1 MTYARSKTAAVN
13 DYIDALPDTIRP
25 LFIAVRET
33 VLDAAPSLTEAIK
46 WRDCLTYMSA
56 RNVIQTVVGKGK
68 ISLIFFDGVDLDDT
82 AGLLEG
88 EGKRVRTMR
97 ITSEKFDRDALRSYV
112 KQAVQLADR

>member
-1 MTYARSKTAAVN
+1 MTYRRSKTAAVN
-13 DYIDALPDTIRP
+13 EYIDALPDGIRP

-33 VLDAAPSLTEAIK
+33 VLAAEPALAEAIK
-46 WRDCLTYMSA
+46 WRNCLTYESS

-68 ISLIFFDGVDLDDT
+68 ISLIFFDGVDIDDA

-97 ITSEKFDRDALRSYV
+97 ITSERFDKRALRSYV
-112 KQAVQLADR
+112 KQAVKLATK